1 MTDNEPRAPREL
13 LSAALHTA
21 AEMIRFGAIPL
32 PSSVDIWSHNVGRDQ
47 LLTLADRYEVAVT
60 VHPKDE
66 KTSGHSGHATV
77 RLTEAQTGVYRTTFW
92 VMSTAIEPAD
102 VRLYEDHNRE
112 CLTNRAPDAE
122 A

>member
-60 VHPKDE
+60 VHPKNE
-66 KTSGHSGHATV
+66 KTAGHATI
-77 RLTEAQTGVYRTTFW
+77 RLNEAQTGVYRTTFW
-92 VMSTAIEPAD
+92 ALSAAMEPAD

-112 CLTNRAPDAE
+112 CLTQQAPDAE